1 MLHVFMI
8 PSGVQGYCLVLT
20 IRNEIAR
27 LNLCIKQGLLVLSNG
42 HLKMMFAGYQKPFYF
57 LHQLQE
63 QDENTQ
69 LLLTTQKY

>member
-1 MLHVFMI
+1 M
-8 PSGVQGYCLVLT
+8 
-20 IRNEIAR
+20 RNEIAR

-57 LHQLQE
+57 LNQLQE